1 MELEKADIDAKL
13 RNINDKATSNKKVKN
28 ETLIIRQIGHI
39 ASYTKRINSL
49 AKRGLKIFDK

>member
-1 MELEKADIDAKL
+1 MEQEKADIDAKL

-39 ASYTKRINSL
+39 ASYTKGINSL
-49 AKRGLKIFDK
+49 AKRG